1 MHPDRM
7 RLIDRWLG
15 SLLCLLAS
23 LMRWIWSRLVPATS
37 ASPRELKR
45 ILFIG
50 IAETGALVLA
60 HPALQ
65 WTRQRYPNAE
75 IAFLSFRAGRGVLNL
90 LGFDPVSQQILLRSA
105 PWYLFVWDT
114 LKTILRLRHRRFD
127 ATVNLEVYTR
137 FSTLLAFLSGAPVRV
152 GFYRFFEEGHYL
164 GELITHRVIY
174 NPHQAIG
181 YSYLSLAKALAEP
194 PGRDPL
200 VKIPLG
206 VGEPLER
213 LQVRCSDANKKRM
226 WATIER
232 LYPSLTPQHH
242 LVILNANASD
252 LIPARRWPS
261 DRFILLGQRLLAERP
276 KTVILLTGSPAE
288 RAALERLR
296 LHMADPRVINMA
308 GETTLETLI
317 DLYAISHLMVT
328 NDSGPV
334 HFSSITDIPLLALFG
349 PETPRLFGPVSP
361 YARVI
366 YRSLACSPC
375 VSVYNQKR
383 SPCTDN
389 RCMQEISVDDVFA
402 HVCSVLDA
410 GAVPTDGGFTD
421 AKEKMVP
428 YTGQTGEDRL
438 EPLPIPGSPA

>member
-1 MHPDRM
+1 M

-15 SLLCLLAS
+15 SLLCFLAS
-23 LMRWIWSRLVPATS
+23 LVHRIWSWLTPKSS
-37 ASPRELKR
+37 APSRELKR

-75 IAFLSFRAGRGVLNL
+75 ISFLSFRAGRGVLNL
-90 LGFDPVSQQILLRSA
+90 LGFDPVRSQIVLRSS
-105 PWYLFVWDT
+105 PSYLFVWDT
-114 LKTILRLRHRRFD
+114 LKAIVRLRQCRFD

-137 FSTLLAFLSGAPVRV
+137 FSTLLAFLSAAPIRV

-164 GELITHRVIY
+164 GELLTHRVIY

-181 YSYLSLAKALAEP
+181 YSYLSLAKALVEP
-194 PGRDPL
+194 CHGDPL

-206 VGEPLER
+206 TEPLER
-213 LQVRCSDANKKRM
+213 LLVRRSQEDKKRM
-226 WATIER
+226 WGIIER
-232 LYPSLTPQHH
+232 LYPNVTTDYR

-261 DRFILLGQRLLAERP
+261 DRFVRLGQQLLANHP
-276 KTVILLTGSPAE
+276 KLLIVLTGSPAE
-288 RAALERLR
+288 KLALEQLR
-296 LHMADPRVINMA
+296 HQMADPRVINMA

-317 DLYAISHLMVT
+317 DLYAISHVMVT

-361 YARVI
+361 YAQVI

-389 RCMQEISVDDVFA
+389 RCMQDISVDEVFA
-402 HVCSVLDA
+402 KVCDMLD
-410 GAVPTDGGFTD
+410 G
-421 AKEKMVP
+421 
-428 YTGQTGEDRL
+428 TG
-438 EPLPIPGSPA
+438 